1 MNTVKACVLAAF
13 AILVLGGCTTTR
25 TLSVSQENGATLG
38 FAQGRPWLQSVK
50 RNTVAVWLL
59 TPTYKTDLNDL
70 IPPAFLVVVR
80 NGGDQTMS
88 LSRGDITA
96 TADGRPIHILT
107 YEEYCGEID
116 RQAGLASLEFQ
127 EPLGIVPGAANQGP
141 EEREAYRS
149 VAQFGKRMIDLQSG
163 ELLADAGL
171 MLVLDQYLIAPGQA
185 IKGVVRL
192 KPSDLSSG
200 QRLRILVKTGDETH
214 EFFYDVRN

>member
-116 RQAGLASLEFQ
+116 RQAGQESFRLQ
-127 EPLGIVPGAANQGP
+127 EPLGRGEAPNESPELWEPGGIMWLG
-141 EEREAYRS
+141 ERL
-149 VAQFGKRMIDLQSG
+149 IDLQRDH
-163 ELLADAGL
+163 LLADAGL

-185 IKGVVRL
+185 IRGVVRL

>member
-1 MNTVKACVLAAF
+1 
-13 AILVLGGCTTTR
+13 
-25 TLSVSQENGATLG
+25 
-38 FAQGRPWLQSVK
+38 
-50 RNTVAVWLL
+50 
-59 TPTYKTDLNDL
+59 
-70 IPPAFLVVVR
+70 
-80 NGGDQTMS
+80 MS

-116 RQAGLASLEFQ
+116 RQAGQESFRLQ
-127 EPLGIVPGAANQGP
+127 EPLGRGEAPNESPELWEPGGIMWLG
-141 EEREAYRS
+141 ERL
-149 VAQFGKRMIDLQSG
+149 IDLQRDH
-163 ELLADAGL
+163 LLADAGL

-185 IKGVVRL
+185 IRGVVRL

>member
-116 RQAGLASLEFQ
+116 RQAGQESFRLQ
-127 EPLGIVPGAANQGP
+127 EPLGRGEAPNESPELWEPGGIMWLG
-141 EEREAYRS
+141 ERL
-149 VAQFGKRMIDLQSG
+149 IDLQRDH
-163 ELLADAGL
+163 LLADAGL